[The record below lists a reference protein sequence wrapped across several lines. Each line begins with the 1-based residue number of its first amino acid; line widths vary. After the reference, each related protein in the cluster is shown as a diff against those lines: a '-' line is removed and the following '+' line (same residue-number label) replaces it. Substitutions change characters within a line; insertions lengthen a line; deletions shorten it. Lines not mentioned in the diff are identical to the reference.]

1 MNPKL
6 EAALNNVEMSYSE
19 VVFIANDSLK
29 SILDPIN
36 DLVKTINAKST
47 SLSIDSL
54 REYILQLQLKAF
66 ELSEIKEKSSL
77 KAELSA
83 ALQKEAY
90 AVQFNSMEGS
100 AATKEKLAMAA
111 TSQEVIASALY
122 NLVSNLLKTKLDQ
135 LHRLVDCLKSI
146 LMSRM
151 QETKFMNV
159 GVDNNIP
166 ATKRMSLNEDYKN
179 QF

>member
-36 DLVKTINAKST
+36 DLVKMINAKST

-100 AATKEKLAMAA
+100 AATKEKLAIAA

-166 ATKRMSLNEDYKN
+166 ATKRMPLNEDYKN